1 MNNIDPPRKT
11 EEEPMYVL
19 AKIKQCLFLIRH
31 SSCYTIFT
39 TFYIHT
45 YITTYM
51 VNLIDWLNICKF
63 LPFPVSDQ
71 ESKKKT
77 SFRNDLTFSAIL
89 SRPHLLKYNKL
100 PLTFDNPTQS
110 A

>member
-51 VNLIDWLNICKF
+51 VNLIDWL
-63 LPFPVSDQ
+63 
-71 ESKKKT
+71 KT
-77 SFRNDLTFSAIL
+77 V
-89 SRPHLLKYNKL
+89 
-100 PLTFDNPTQS
+100 
-110 A
+110 